1 MDLIIEDEVLVK
13 VKVPGK
19 VSQGCNINILK
30 QDELMSYKR
39 FTS

>member
-19 VSQGCNINILK
+19 VSQGYNINILK